1 MTKVKRANKTD
12 AELIATLSRQT
23 FIETFAEHNS
33 AENMDKFLS
42 TSFSHENLVK
52 EVEEP
57 ENIFFIAYED
67 DEPVGYAKLREGKN
81 PAELNVPDTIEIARI
96 YAVKSSIGK
105 GIGKLLMQECI
116 DIAISNKKKCIWL
129 GVWEHNK
136 KAIDFYTKW
145 GFEKFSTHIFIL
157 GDDAQTDWLMKKSL
171 L

>member
-57 ENIFFIAYED
+57 ENIFLIAYED

-81 PAELNVPDTIEIARI
+81 SAELNVPDTIEIARI

-116 DIAISNKKKCIWL
+116 DIAISNKKKSIWL